1 MPEWLYPVAMI
12 VIALGAPVVTFLL
25 TLRGRVRTLEVRYM
39 PDGDREPLALREYAS
54 RRYVDDRLHSSEMT
68 STGVETSVKNLEA
81 SGKGAGRAG

>member
-39 PDGDREPLALREYAS
+39 PDGDREPLVDS
-54 RRYVDDRLHSSEMT
+54 RI
-68 STGVETSVKNLEA
+68 
-81 SGKGAGRAG
+81 